1 MPGFTSR
8 TLVALAFTLIVWASA
23 FAGIRAGLHA
33 SSPANLAILRF
44 LIASLV
50 LAIYAGIAHFR
61 RPELR
66 DVPGLILTGALG
78 ITFYNLA
85 LNYGETRVTAGA
97 ASLLIASTPIGTAL
111 AARFWLHEKLT
122 AIGWCGVF
130 VSFAGVALIASG
142 EGEGIRLSPQALIIL
157 SAAVTS
163 ALYMILQKHYLGRSS
178 ALEFTAYSIW
188 FGTALML
195 PFGHGLMHTLRA
207 APASATVAV
216 IYLGIFPGA
225 LAYVG
230 VGLRVFAW
238 RRRTHGYS
246 ALCDSDCGHWHCM
259 DLAGRGAEAD
269 LFGRGR
275 SCARRRGSG
284 EYRGKKARREIGCGR
299 DAGLGRSELT
309 SVPSTGP
316 SSGLVRRRRNCTEC
330 AVITIT

>member
-1 MPGFTSR
+1 MPRFTSR
-8 TLVALAFTLIVWASA
+8 TLFALGFTLVIWASA
-23 FAGIRAGLHA
+23 FAGIRAGLRA
-33 SSPANLAILRF
+33 YSPANLAVLRF
-44 LIASLV
+44 LVASSV

-66 DVPGLILTGALG
+66 DLPGLALTGMIG

-97 ASLLIASTPIGTAL
+97 ASLLIASVPIWTAL

-157 SAAVTS
+157 AAAVTS
-163 ALYMILQKHYLGRSS
+163 ALYMILQKHYLGRYS

-195 PFGHGLMHTLRA
+195 PFASGLVHALRA
-207 APASATVAV
+207 APASATLAV

-225 LAYVG
+225 LAYV
-230 VGLRVFAW
+230 AW
-238 RRRTHGYS
+238 AYVLSHG
-246 ALCDSDCGHWHCM
+246 A
-259 DLAGRGAEAD
+259 AGRTSTLLYMIPIVAIGIAWIWLGEVPKPISLIGGAVA
-269 LFGRGR
+269 LGGVVLVNTV
-275 SCARRRGSG
+275 
-284 EYRGKKARREIGCGR
+284 GKKQVAKGKLAEV
-299 DAGLGRSELT
+299 D
-309 SVPSTGP
+309 
-316 SSGLVRRRRNCTEC
+316 N
-330 AVITIT
+330 